1 VGYEGPDIIKLLDAD
16 ALRRS
21 LTALAHE
28 AGDKAKLRK
37 DALSLIKTAFLDAR
51 AIVKA
56 DVESGALTG
65 LAAARALS
73 GLQDATIQV
82 LYDFATKHFYYAQ
95 NPTAAERIAVVA
107 TGGYGRGELAPGS
120 DIDLLFVRPFKQTP
134 WGESVIEFILYMLW
148 DLGLKVGHATRSLGE
163 CVRLSKED
171 ITIRTAILEARYLWG
186 DQKLYEELRKKFW
199 TEVATGNGQDF
210 VEAKLAERN
219 ERHARQGESR
229 YLVEPNIKEG
239 KGGLRDLQT
248 LYWIGKYLY
257 HVDDAAAL
265 VEHNV
270 FTKEEYKTFQKAEA
284 FLWDVRVRLH
294 YLVGRAEERLSF
306 DVQPELAK
314 VMGFKDDN
322 PRRAVEAFMKT
333 YFLVAKDVG
342 DLTRIFCAALE
353 DQNKK
358 RRPSLAS
365 MLPGF
370 LKPRTVGDDFFVE
383 NGRLNARSNI
393 FRSDPINMIRI
404 FHIADA
410 KSVDV
415 HPDALRTITRSLD
428 AITDDIR
435 RDPEAN
441 RLFLEILSS
450 RNNPERALRLM
461 NESGVFGRFVPE
473 FGRVVGLMQFNMYH
487 HYTVDEHL
495 IRAVGNVAAIDHG
508 ERKDEHPLST
518 DIIKRIK
525 SREALYVAIL
535 LHDIA
540 KGLPGDHSD
549 VGAAIANSLCPRLGL
564 KPEDTSAVMWLV
576 KNHLVMS
583 DMAQKRDIADPKT
596 VKDFVSQV
604 QTPEM
609 LRLLL
614 VLTVADIRAVGP
626 GVWNGWKG
634 QLLRELYYEA
644 EGVMSGGDA
653 VPARSARVQHAKAA
667 LEPRISDLPKEAQER
682 ALSRHYDSYWLAF
695 DDAAHERHARLMTEA
710 DSRGEL
716 FSLSAES
723 NDFRSVTEIVL
734 YTPDHPGLFS
744 QLAGAVSI
752 SGGTI
757 VDAKAFTTTDGF
769 ALDVFS
775 VQDAEGGTFGDATR
789 VERLRQSIERTL
801 RGEVYPRRVIA
812 QRPAKRRSS
821 AFHVT
826 PRVNF
831 DNEASASA
839 TVVEVEGLD
848 RPGLLY
854 EVTDALFQSG
864 LSISSAMVSTYGER
878 AVDVFYVRDGFG
890 HKVRHE
896 ERLTAVHARLL
907 KALEPEPL
915 EAVAAA
921 GA

>member
-1 VGYEGPDIIKLLDAD
+1 LGYEGPDIIKLLDGD
-16 ALRRS
+16 ALRRA
-21 LTALAHE
+21 LTALAQD
-28 AGDKAKLRK
+28 ASDKTKLRK
-37 DALSLIKTAFLDAR
+37 DALALIKAAFLGGR
-51 AIVKA
+51 SVVKA

-65 LAAARALS
+65 LGAARALS

-82 LYDFATKHFYYAQ
+82 IYDFATKHFYYAQ

-120 DIDLLFVRPFKQTP
+120 DIDLLFVRPFKQTS

-163 CVRLSKED
+163 CVRLSKQD
-171 ITIRTAILEARYLWG
+171 ITIRTAILEARFLWG

-199 TEVATGNGQDF
+199 SEVATGTGQDF
-210 VEAKLAERN
+210 VEAKLAERK
-219 ERHARQGESR
+219 ERHQRQGESR
-229 YLVEPNIKEG
+229 YLVEPNVKEG

-257 HVDDAAAL
+257 HVDDASAL
-265 VEHNV
+265 VQHNV
-270 FTKEEYKTFQKAEA
+270 FTKEEYKIFQKAEA

-306 DVQPELAK
+306 DAQPELAK
-314 VMGFKDDN
+314 AMHFFDDN

-370 LKPRTVGDDFFVE
+370 LKPRTSGDDFFVE
-383 NGRLNARSNI
+383 NGRLNARANI
-393 FRSDPINMIRI
+393 FRNDPINMIRI

-415 HPDALRTITRSLD
+415 HPDALRTLTRSLD
-428 AITDDIR
+428 AITDDVR
-435 RDPEAN
+435 HDPEAN

-461 NESGVFGRFVPE
+461 NEAGVFGRFVPE

-508 ERKDEHPLST
+508 AHKDEHPLST

-525 SREALYVAIL
+525 SRAALYVAIL

-564 KPEDTSAVMWLV
+564 KPEDTTAVMWLV

-644 EGVMSGGDA
+644 ESVMSGGDA
-653 VPARSARVQHAKAA
+653 TPARAARVQYAKTA
-667 LEPRISDLPKEAQER
+667 LEPRIADLPKEAQER
-682 ALSRHYDSYWLAF
+682 ALTRHYDSYWLAF
-695 DDAAHERHARLMTEA
+695 DADAHERHARLMAQA
-710 DSRGEL
+710 DAKGEL
-716 FSLSAES
+716 FSLSAKS
-723 NDFRSVTEIVL
+723 NDFQSVTEIVL
-734 YTPDHPGLFS
+734 FTPDHPGLFS

-775 VQDAEGGTFGDATR
+775 VQDAEGGTFGDLAR

-801 RGEVYPRRVIA
+801 RGEVYPRRAIA

-821 AFHVT
+821 AFKVT

-831 DNEASASA
+831 DNDASASA

-854 EVTDALFQSG
+854 DVTDALFQSG

-878 AVDVFYVRDGFG
+878 AVDVFYVRDGYG

-896 ERLTAVHARLL
+896 ERLKAVHARLL
-907 KALEPEPL
+907 KALAPEPL
-915 EAVAAA
+915 EAAAAA